1 MDLYTLFYLTSF
13 THNVIHVIVCTSSSS
28 FLLLSSIPFVAR
40 QQFAFSPI
48 DRHLGCFHFEVIT
61 NKATMDIYVPALVWT
76 YTLIYLE
83 LIPRRAMVKSY
94 GLDLTFKDTAKLLSR
109 GVALFHIPPT
119 TVYEGP
125 SSSTSLST
133 IGMSVFL
140 ILNIL
145 KDRHALI
152 F

>member
-1 MDLYTLFYLTSF
+1 
-13 THNVIHVIVCTSSSS
+13 
-28 FLLLSSIPFVAR
+28 
-40 QQFAFSPI
+40 
-48 DRHLGCFHFEVIT
+48 
-61 NKATMDIYVPALVWT
+61 
-76 YTLIYLE
+76 
-83 LIPRRAMVKSY
+83 MVKSY
-94 GLDLTFKDTAKLLSR
+94 GLDLTLKDTAKLLSR
-109 GVALFHIPPT
+109 GVALFHIPPP

-133 IGMSVFL
+133 IGVSVFL